1 MRNLKQLGFTLLEF
15 LIVAA
20 VLGIALSIAAFEG
33 RRMLRGQEHQAA
45 VSSVQQLFW
54 QGATAAASR
63 GTRLEL
69 VRTGKVLEVR
79 IEGNGRVLRR
89 FELPDGVTTNLPEG
103 RLAVFTPPGR
113 VNLATNFPNPFTV
126 QAGGR
131 TYRFTVSLI
140 GEVKAEVVP

>member
-1 MRNLKQLGFTLLEF
+1 MRNLKQQGFTLIEF
-15 LIVAA
+15 LIVATI
-20 VLGIALSIAAFEG
+20 LGVALSIAAFEG
-33 RRMLRGQEHQAA
+33 WRMLRGQEQRAA

-63 GTRLEL
+63 GARLEL
-69 VRTGKVLEVR
+69 VRVGRVLEVR
-79 IEGNGRVLRR
+79 AEADGRVLRR

-113 VNLATNFPNPFTV
+113 VNLAASFPNPFTV
-126 QAGGR
+126 RAGGR